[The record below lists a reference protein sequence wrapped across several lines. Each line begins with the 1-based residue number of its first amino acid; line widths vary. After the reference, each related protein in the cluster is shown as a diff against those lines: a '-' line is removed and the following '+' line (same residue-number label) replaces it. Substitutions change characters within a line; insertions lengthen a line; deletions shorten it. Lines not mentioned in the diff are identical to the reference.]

1 MDRRPRKPEEPIISN
16 RLWGAI
22 GGYGLLMTIAVL
34 GSFWLAL
41 RREPLEIDRAV
52 TISFLT
58 LAFTQLWHVFNLR
71 GPGGGFFHNNIT
83 RNPYIWGALIL
94 CTFVTISAVYI
105 PGPAR
110 ILKLVDPGMEGWM
123 VVLGMSVLP
132 LLVGQA
138 GRSIAGIR
146 REKQG

>member
-1 MDRRPRKPEEPIISN
+1 
-16 RLWGAI
+16 
-22 GGYGLLMTIAVL
+22 MTIAVL

-41 RREPLEIDRAV
+41 NWLKIGDEQAI

-71 GPGGGFFHNNIT
+71 GPGGSLFRNNIT

-94 CTFVTISAVYI
+94 CTVITIGAVYL

-110 ILKLVDPGMEGWM
+110 ILKLTNPGFAGWM
-123 VVLGMSVLP
+123 VVLGMSIFP
-132 LLVGQA
+132 LLVGQVWRIIA
-138 GRSIAGIR
+138 GRRMGR
-146 REKQG
+146 D